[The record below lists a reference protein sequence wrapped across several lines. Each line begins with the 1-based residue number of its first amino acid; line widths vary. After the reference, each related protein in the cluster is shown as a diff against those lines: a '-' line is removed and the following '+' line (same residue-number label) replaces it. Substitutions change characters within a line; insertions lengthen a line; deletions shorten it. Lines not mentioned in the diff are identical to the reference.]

1 MALTVKDI
9 LQLQSLCSFRL
20 HAGQKGLSR
29 YVVSAGI
36 GDYEFCADIDF
47 PRQTAFETDSLVL
60 SSLLFAKGRPELL
73 LPAVQQLY
81 EAGVSGL
88 AYKTVIF
95 HELPDD
101 VLAFCNAHAFPLF
114 SFGSD
119 AYFENIIYEI
129 MNAVRADDTNLLT
142 EGNIRRMLADDFA
155 KSQVTL
161 LAKSLS
167 LAFKAHVMGVYIK
180 VDDAAERDTFYQHAA
195 RCLKNFYLNRNL
207 NDKAL
212 LISQNRR
219 PLKSFSRS
227 FWIFCI
233 TMKRRFASAAATF
246 ICRMRIWI
254 SVSAKA
260 IRLISPPQ
268 LRRVALHPTTRSAP
282 TVF

>member
-1 MALTVKDI
+1 MILYKKLTNCVILTENHCGFHSFVDSTIRQDPGTIALPRKSNHKNITIRRFPMALTVKDI

-47 PRQTAFETDSLVL
+47 PRQTAFEADSLVL

-180 VDDAAERDTFYQHAA
+180 VDDAAERDTTRHAV
-195 RCLKNFYLNRNL
+195 LKTFTSIVISTTKPCSACM
-207 NDKAL
+207 KAL
-212 LISQNRR
+212 SL
-219 PLKSFSRS
+219 P
-227 FWIFCI
+227 C
-233 TMKRRFASAAATF
+233 
-246 ICRMRIWI
+246 
-254 SVSAKA
+254 
-260 IRLISPPQ
+260 
-268 LRRVALHPTTRSAP
+268 
-282 TVF
+282 